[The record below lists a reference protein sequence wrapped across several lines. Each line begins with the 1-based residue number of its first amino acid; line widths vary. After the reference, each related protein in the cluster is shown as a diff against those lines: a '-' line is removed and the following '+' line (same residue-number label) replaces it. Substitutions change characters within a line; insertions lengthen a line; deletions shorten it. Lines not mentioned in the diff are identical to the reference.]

1 MDKSLTL
8 TKDNK
13 YRQEHVIPCYAADKE
28 FALRPNAFM
37 DYAQEIAYL
46 AATEL
51 GFGYDALNEHHTAWV
66 LSRMS
71 MDFIRMPK
79 WRDTVYLD
87 TWHKGI
93 DGLFFMRDFQMRDK
107 DSDEIIVAAS
117 SSWLVI
123 DSETRRLVRGDE
135 VQRRF
140 LMQAQCTEN
149 ALPENAPKLVM
160 PKDIEKEHVKDHLV
174 CYSDVDFIGHTNN
187 VRYIVWSLDCI
198 PNEITFGRPVKH
210 ININFNKET
219 VEGQIVTINR
229 VCIEEGDS
237 LRYMIEG
244 VVDGKAAFIS
254 EIIF

>member
-1 MDKSLTL
+1 MEKNLILTSE
-8 TKDNK
+8 NK
-13 YRQEHVIPCYAADKE
+13 YRQEHIIPCYAADKE
-28 FALRPNAFM
+28 FTLRPTAFM

-71 MDFIRMPK
+71 MDFRKMPK
-79 WRDTVYLD
+79 WRDSVYLD

-93 DGLFFMRDFQMRDK
+93 DGLFFIRDFQMK
-107 DSDEIIVAAS
+107 DQNEEVIVAAS

-123 DSETRRLVRGDE
+123 NSETRRLVRADD
-135 VQRRF
+135 VQNTF
-140 LMQAQCTEN
+140 LMQAQCTDN
-149 ALPENAPKLVM
+149 ALAEPAPKLVI
-160 PKDIEKEHVKDHLV
+160 PKTAEREHVKDHLV

-187 VRYIVWSLDCI
+187 VRYVVWSLDCI

-210 ININFNKET
+210 INVNFNKET
-219 VEGQIVTINR
+219 VEGDIVSLSR
-229 VCIEEGDS
+229 VCIEDGDS
-237 LRYMIEG
+237 LRYLIEG
-244 VVDGKAAFIS
+244 TVDGKSAFVS